1 MLNLKEDISAKDIID
16 AIIMTDTPSNI
27 VSEIKRQFKNN
38 PFVFYIFPSIREV
51 KFQMER
57 HTSLERCYGIGFL
70 HVRDTPCNKTYVA
83 FLLDVNNTPF
93 VEAHHLVTY
102 RSFARINRIIFDYN
116 NLKKEKEGVPTIEE
130 TKFYFKVKVDGKNL
144 LMNG

>member
-16 AIIMTDTPSNI
+16 AIIRTDTPSTI
-27 VSEIKRQFKNN
+27 VSEIKRQFKYN

-57 HTSLERCYGIGFL
+57 HDSLEHCCGIGFL
-70 HVRDTPCNKTYVA
+70 HVKDTPCNKTYAA
-83 FLLDVNNTPF
+83 FLLDVDNTPF
-93 VEAHHLVTY
+93 VECHHLVTY